1 MARRPSPRIAPLWIA
16 WLGLGLPLALAACA
30 GEDANPEVAVRVSE
44 VRVDE
49 RSQSPVVVL
58 EELTGPRRLP
68 IWIGFAEAQSI
79 AAELEDVH
87 PPRPNTHD
95 LAKRVIDQLEG
106 AVERVVVTR
115 ISEGVYYA
123 LLVIRSGERLLE
135 IDARPSDAIAIAL
148 RYEAPLFVRE
158 VVFGGAEEET
168 LELEEGHRI

>member
-1 MARRPSPRIAPLWIA
+1 MARVPLPRIALLTVCA
-16 WLGLGLPLALAACA
+16 LLLLPGCS
-30 GEDANPEVAVRVSE
+30 EQETNPEVEVRVSE
-44 VRVDE
+44 VMVDE

-58 EELTGPRRLP
+58 EELEGSRRLP

-79 AAELEDVH
+79 AAELEKVRA
-87 PPRPNTHD
+87 PRPNTHD
-95 LAKRVIDQLEG
+95 LAKRLIDQLEG

-123 LLVIRSGERLLE
+123 LLVIRSGERVLE

-158 VVFGGAEEET
+158 LVFGGAGDDG
-168 LELEEGHRI
+168 LELEGGQRI